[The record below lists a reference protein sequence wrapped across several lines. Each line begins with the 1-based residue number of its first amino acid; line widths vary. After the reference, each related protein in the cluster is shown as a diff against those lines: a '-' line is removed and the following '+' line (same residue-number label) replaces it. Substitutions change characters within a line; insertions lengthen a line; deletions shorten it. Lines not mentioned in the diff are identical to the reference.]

1 MFETENK
8 LIEIDDDAM
17 SIFLLEYSDSV
28 LKLLILRICEFF
40 KSYYF
45 ITFSYL
51 FIEYYLLCLLLGEN
65 YTERR
70 FQDALR
76 SLIEMG
82 ILFDEKNFIGDRE
95 FTTMYNPEELQE
107 YILELEREK
116 KQILEKVRKLLGE
129 D

>member
-17 SIFLLEYSDSV
+17 SIFLLEYSDNV

>member
-107 YILELEREK
+107 YILELARKK
-116 KQILEKVRKLLGE
+116 KQMLQKVRELLSE
-129 D
+129 E